1 VNSIGGFLLGEAGN
15 ATPEDLRIIVDVSP
29 GAALWL
35 SQAVEPYMR
44 QRGSG
49 AIVHVPARSGTDPTA
64 GMAAYSLSNAAPSHL
79 VRILDLELRPHG
91 IRVTAV
97 ASQLLDTSRNRT
109 VFPAEVLARCPAGS
123 GREHHRLPRQQPRR
137 TPSAVR
143 SCQPTAPGPA
153 ASHPAIFPCIRFVLG
168 GNNDVIYEPPL
179 VPRPR
184 RGARR
189 RPRGRFAGR
198 GGPHRPGICRRPA
211 RLRADPPSALGP
223 AVNEQGYFVGRVE
236 KNLYWVTDSAYQAAF
251 LTTRDGVVLF
261 DAPPSIGH
269 NLQRAIDQTAA
280 ENGVSNKVTHL
291 VYSHHHAD
299 HIGGSSLFGKH
310 VVRIGQVQAK
320 QLLASE
326 NDPAR
331 PVPDVTFE
339 TKHTL
344 NVGGERVNLAW
355 HGTNHTPDNS
365 YIHFPDHDTLM
376 LVDIFL
382 PRWVPFDSFNLNEDV
397 PGSIAAPD
405 TAMAYPWK
413 YFIGGHMGRLGTRTD
428 MVLYRQYVND
438 IINGVKKALATV
450 DPTPYFAKYGNNVW
464 AASQQYLAA
473 VVAYA
478 SGPVIKK
485 YLGVLAAADVYT
497 ASTTFAILESVR
509 LDLGVGSQVHA

>member
-1 VNSIGGFLLGEAGN
+1 MSSMNRRSFLA
-15 ATPEDLRIIVDVSP
+15 R
-29 GAALWL
+29 GAALA
-35 SQAVEPYMR
+35 AVP
-44 QRGSG
+44 
-49 AIVHVPARSGTDPTA
+49 
-64 GMAAYSLSNAAPSHL
+64 
-79 VRILDLELRPHG
+79 
-91 IRVTAV
+91 AV
-97 ASQLLDTSRNRT
+97 ASLA
-109 VFPAEVLARCPAGS
+109 AEGLT
-123 GREHHRLPRQQPRR
+123 GRASADSLPDY
-137 TPSAVR
+137 
-143 SCQPTAPGPA
+143 AP
-153 ASHPAIFPCIRFVLG
+153 I
-168 GNNDVIYEPPL
+168 
-179 VPRPR
+179 
-184 RGARR
+184 
-189 RPRGRFAGR
+189 
-198 GGPHRPGICRRPA
+198 
-211 RLRADPPSALGP
+211 PPSALGP

-269 NLQRAIDQTAA
+269 NLQRAIDRIAA

-299 HIGGSSLFGKH
+299 HIGGSSLFGEH

-355 HGTNHTPDNS
+355 RGTNHTPDNS

-413 YFIGGHMGRLGTRTD
+413 HFIGGHMGRLGTRAD
-428 MVLYRQYVND
+428 MVLYQQYVND
-438 IINGVKKALATV
+438 IIDGVKKALATV